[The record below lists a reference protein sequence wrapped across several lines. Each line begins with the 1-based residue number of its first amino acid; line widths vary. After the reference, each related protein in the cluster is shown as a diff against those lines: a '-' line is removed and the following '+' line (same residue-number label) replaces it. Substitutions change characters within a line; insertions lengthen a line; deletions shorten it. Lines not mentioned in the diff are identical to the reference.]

1 MGLSVEDLI
10 GRVKVPVRS
19 VTIVLDS
26 SSLAEYDELREK
38 LDAANRQQVRMT
50 QTPEAVE
57 IAARMQELEAEMREA
72 SEVFQFKGISK
83 NALNNLVK
91 RFPPKKGQGTTWDVE
106 AGSVPFVAAASQEPA
121 MTEDEAGRLCDALAQ
136 GQWDKLV
143 STAWLATN
151 GDGSVPFS
159 ARASEVMHANGS
171 K

>member
-38 LDAANRQQVRMT
+38 LAAANRQQARMS
-50 QTPEAVE
+50 QAPEAVE
-57 IAARMQELEAEMREA
+57 VASRMQELEAEMRAA
-72 SEVFQFKGISK
+72 SAVFQFKGISK
-83 NALNNLVK
+83 NMMNVLMK
-91 RFPPKKGQGTTWDVE
+91 KFPPKKGTGIDWDID
-106 AGSVPFVAAASQEPA
+106 AGSVAFVAAASHDPV
-121 MTEDEAGRLCDALAQ
+121 MNEDEAGRLCDALAQ
-136 GQWDKLV
+136 GQWEKLFN
-143 STAWLATN
+143 TAWLALK

-159 ARASEVMHANGS
+159 APASEVMHANGS